1 MNITVFR
8 VYQLNLLTAISMYM
22 KSLFYLFLSIV
33 GAWLFSSC
41 SDDFLGE
48 TETTDL
54 DQATV
59 FADSTYTADFLNQI
73 YVDIGFDIQHNRYKD
88 QYNDHGGL
96 QTSCDEAAYKA
107 STGLT
112 TDVMFATGTV
122 NPVTISEDDVW
133 RIAYRNIRR
142 VNVFFKYADGSR
154 MAEAAKEEYK
164 AEARFLRAWYYA
176 MLLRHYGG
184 VALIGDDVYETV
196 EEAIKER
203 NSYADCVEYIVDEAN
218 KAAETLP
225 VERSGNKFGRVTRGA
240 CKALISRVRLYAAS
254 KLFNGSDFAPADFP
268 KELLGYPTYD
278 KETFSG
284 EINIDGD
291 ASNETFIVGF
301 LAPRSWNVRQNATV
315 TYREDR
321 YETEVDHKMTVIPDT
336 EQPANYKGMS
346 WSAALKKKYGVRGNV
361 LNDMEWIA
369 FKSDNYPSV
378 NGTIHYT
385 VTIKCNSG
393 KSNLKFRPSFFI
405 NHSSDG
411 IGGDE
416 AHYSVKDADDC
427 FEVVEGSGTVI
438 DFCST
443 HYYQIEPLSA
453 LQDDYVTFTFQGDI
467 NTNELIKAENV
478 YIEATAYTIEGK
490 IYTVNE
496 KSAKTLMK
504 RETKLPRYNVTL
516 WPGGFF
522 NIPDGETISRIEYIF
537 TNEDGTVSISQS
549 DDSRDNEGEEVEEGI
564 KEPFVF
570 EFQCE

>member
-1 MNITVFR
+1 M
-8 VYQLNLLTAISMYM
+8 
-22 KSLFYLFLSIV
+22 FLK
-33 GAWLFSSC
+33 A
-41 SDDFLGE
+41 GE
-48 TETTDL
+48 I
-54 DQATV
+54 AT
-59 FADSTYTADFLNQI
+59 F
-73 YVDIGFDIQHNRYKD
+73 
-88 QYNDHGGL
+88 
-96 QTSCDEAAYKA
+96 
-107 STGLT
+107 
-112 TDVMFATGTV
+112 
-122 NPVTISEDDVW
+122 
-133 RIAYRNIRR
+133 
-142 VNVFFKYADGSR
+142 
-154 MAEAAKEEYK
+154 
-164 AEARFLRAWYYA
+164 
-176 MLLRHYGG
+176 
-184 VALIGDDVYETV
+184 
-196 EEAIKER
+196 
-203 NSYADCVEYIVDEAN
+203 
-218 KAAETLP
+218 
-225 VERSGNKFGRVTRGA
+225 
-240 CKALISRVRLYAAS
+240 
-254 KLFNGSDFAPADFP
+254 
-268 KELLGYPTYD
+268 
-278 KETFSG
+278 TFSG

-537 TNEDGTVSISQS
+537 TNEDGTVSNSQS

>member
-154 MAEAAKEEYK
+154 MAEVAKEEYK

-184 VALIGDDVYETV
+184 VALIGDDVYE
-196 EEAIKER
+196 
-203 NSYADCVEYIVDEAN
+203 
-218 KAAETLP
+218 L
-225 VERSGNKFGRVTRGA
+225 
-240 CKALISRVRLYAAS
+240 
-254 KLFNGSDFAPADFP
+254 
-268 KELLGYPTYD
+268 
-278 KETFSG
+278 
-284 EINIDGD
+284 
-291 ASNETFIVGF
+291 
-301 LAPRSWNVRQNATV
+301 
-315 TYREDR
+315 
-321 YETEVDHKMTVIPDT
+321 
-336 EQPANYKGMS
+336 
-346 WSAALKKKYGVRGNV
+346 
-361 LNDMEWIA
+361 
-369 FKSDNYPSV
+369 
-378 NGTIHYT
+378 
-385 VTIKCNSG
+385 
-393 KSNLKFRPSFFI
+393 
-405 NHSSDG
+405 
-411 IGGDE
+411 
-416 AHYSVKDADDC
+416 
-427 FEVVEGSGTVI
+427 
-438 DFCST
+438 
-443 HYYQIEPLSA
+443 
-453 LQDDYVTFTFQGDI
+453 
-467 NTNELIKAENV
+467 
-478 YIEATAYTIEGK
+478 
-490 IYTVNE
+490 
-496 KSAKTLMK
+496 
-504 RETKLPRYNVTL
+504 
-516 WPGGFF
+516 
-522 NIPDGETISRIEYIF
+522 
-537 TNEDGTVSISQS
+537 
-549 DDSRDNEGEEVEEGI
+549 
-564 KEPFVF
+564 
-570 EFQCE
+570 